1 MGRWTLGGLL
11 RLVAACAV
19 ALGVLRSPLGEVAAL
34 AAGGVVGCGLAP
46 YYACRGLR
54 RIEAGPARFA
64 PRDARPMMLA
74 ESYVLT
80 WAAWFLAGVVVAAG
94 GVAASRWLRP

>member
-1 MGRWTLGGLL
+1 MGQWTIAGLL
-11 RLVAACAV
+11 RVVAGCAL
-19 ALGVLRSPLGEVAAL
+19 AMGILRSPLGEVAAL

-46 YYACRGLR
+46 YFACRGLR
-54 RIEAGPARFA
+54 RIEAGPARLA
-64 PRDARPMMLA
+64 PRAARPMMLA

-80 WAAWFLAGVVVAAG
+80 WAAWFLAGVLLAAG